1 VRPRGNVMQN
11 RRRWH
16 TRRFTNSLVAAAALL
31 VAAIPAD
38 AAILTIGLNVS
49 PSSMDPHFHY
59 VGQNTGPLSH
69 VFESLVAQLPDFS
82 LGPRLATSW
91 HAVDDT
97 TWEFRLRAGVKF
109 HDGSDFTA
117 EDAQFSLHRVPLVP
131 NSPNSFALYTKNIE
145 SVTIVNPLTLRI
157 RTKTADPE
165 FPVSMSQILIM
176 SRTGGNGA
184 APEGRTTQELNAGHG
199 MIGTG
204 PYRFA
209 EFVSGDRMIVTAN
222 PTYWGDAPTWERVV
236 MKIMTVDASRTAAM
250 LSGDLDATEL
260 PGESLAPLKEDP
272 KFRVTLGASCLISY
286 LALDQHD
293 HSPKVTDAGGKNP
306 LQDPRVRAAL
316 SHAINRG
323 AIAER
328 IMSGMAEPAAEL
340 GPPTLFGAMPD
351 TRPDQYDPDK
361 AKQLLAEAG
370 YAGGFSLTLES
381 PSGLFPRDTD
391 MAQAIA
397 AMWTRVG
404 VRTAVEGLPGTIFYS
419 RRNQLQYSAY
429 VTNMCAYNG
438 QLSYS
443 LRILAMTQDIPK
455 GNGGINYSG
464 YADAEVDR
472 LISESLRTLNDDA
485 RRALVHQASEIVM
498 HRDHAVLSIIRLRT
512 GYVSRK
518 SLVVVPR
525 LDNWLTAMQVRP
537 AP

>member
-1 VRPRGNVMQN
+1 MQN
-11 RRRWH
+11 CRRWC
-16 TRRFTNSLVAAAALL
+16 TRGFVESAVATAASLIATIPAVAAT
-31 VAAIPAD
+31 
-38 AAILTIGLNVS
+38 LTIGLNVS

-69 VFESLVAQLPDFS
+69 VFEPLIAQQPDFS

-91 HAVDDT
+91 HAVDDR

-117 EDAQFSLHRVPLVP
+117 EDVQFSLHRVPLVP

-145 SVTIVNPLTLRI
+145 SVTIVDSLTLRI
-157 RTKTADPE
+157 TTKTPDPE
-165 FPVSMSQILIM
+165 FPVSMSQILVM
-176 SRTGGNGA
+176 SHVAGGGS
-184 APEGRTTQELNAGHG
+184 APEGTTTQELNAGQG
-199 MIGTG
+199 MVGTG
-204 PYRFA
+204 PYRFV
-209 EFVSGDRMIVTAN
+209 EFVSGDRMTVTAN
-222 PTYWGDAPTWERVV
+222 PTYWGGAPTWERVV
-236 MKIMTVDASRTAAM
+236 MKIITADASRSAAM

-272 KFRVTLGASCLISY
+272 KFRVILGASCLISY

-293 HSPKVTDAGGKNP
+293 HSPKVTDTDGKNP
-306 LQDPRVRAAL
+306 LQDARVRAAL
-316 SHAINRG
+316 SYAINRG

-328 IMSGMAEPAAEL
+328 IMLGMADPAAEL

-351 TRPDQYDPDK
+351 AKPDLYDPDK

-370 YAGGFSLTLES
+370 YAGGFGLTLES
-381 PSGLFPRDTD
+381 PRGLFPRDSE

-404 VRTAVEGLPGTIFYS
+404 VRTAVEAVPGTMFYS

-464 YADAEVDR
+464 YSNPEVDR
-472 LISESLRTLNDDA
+472 LIAESLHTLNDDA

-512 GYVSRK
+512 AYVSRQT
-518 SLVVVPR
+518 LVVVPR
-525 LDNWLTAMQVRP
+525 LDNFLTAMQVTP
-537 AP
+537 AQ

>member
-1 VRPRGNVMQN
+1 MQN
-11 RRRWH
+11 RRRYY
-16 TRRFTNSLVAAAALL
+16 TRGFVRSVAVAALL
-31 VAAIPAD
+31 SIAAPAIAD
-38 AAILTIGLNVS
+38 TLTIGLNVS

-69 VFESLVAQLPDFS
+69 VFEALVAQQPDFS

-91 HAVDDT
+91 RAVDDR
-97 TWEFRLRAGVKF
+97 TWEFRLRPGVKF
-109 HDGSDFTA
+109 HDGSAFTA

-145 SVTIVNPLTLRI
+145 SMTIVDPLTLRI
-157 RTKTADPE
+157 TTKTADPE
-165 FPVSMSQILIM
+165 FPVSMSQILVM
-176 SRTGGNGA
+176 SHVAGNGP
-184 APEGRTTQELNAGHG
+184 APEGKTTQELNAGQG

-209 EFVSGDRMIVTAN
+209 EFLSGDRMIVTAN
-222 PTYWGDAPTWERVV
+222 PTYWGGAPTWDRVV
-236 MKIMTVDASRTAAM
+236 MKIITSDASRAAAL
-250 LSGDLDATEL
+250 LSGDLDATEV

-272 KFRVTLGASCLISY
+272 KFRVILGASCLISY

-293 HSPKVTDAGGKNP
+293 HSPKVTDTDGKNP
-306 LQDPRVRAAL
+306 LQDARVRAAL
-316 SHAINRG
+316 SYAINRS
-323 AIAER
+323 AIADR
-328 IMSGMAEPAAEL
+328 IMSGMADPAAEL
-340 GPPTLFGAMPD
+340 GPPTLFGAVPD
-351 TRPDQYDPDK
+351 AKPDPYDPDK
-361 AKQLLAEAG
+361 AKELLTEAG
-370 YAGGFSLTLES
+370 YGGGFGLTLES
-381 PSGLFPRDTD
+381 PSGLFPRDAD

-404 VRTAVEGLPGTIFYS
+404 VRSAVEALPGTMFYA

-464 YADAEVDR
+464 YSNPDVDR
-472 LISESLRTLNDDA
+472 LISESLRTLDDDA
-485 RRALVHQASEIVM
+485 RRALVHRASDIVM

-512 GYVSRK
+512 AYVSRRN
-518 SLVVVPR
+518 LMVVPR
-525 LDNWLTAMQVRP
+525 LDNWLTAMQITP